1 MVQRPLTGEPL
12 CLDLVNTRWIDGGLP
27 MDLLDEPGG
36 AGEWVAGH
44 GYDAGAPEGLR
55 EARDALWTVLELGE
69 RAALNTVLAWGSCT
83 PVLTADGPGE
93 VAVIEPGRRA
103 AWDAARD
110 YLRLLAAAPERIRRC
125 AHPAC
130 VLWFHD
136 TSRNGT
142 RRWCSMEACGN
153 RSKAG
158 RYYRRTHPS

>member
-1 MVQRPLTGEPL
+1 MLQRPLTGEPL

-27 MDLLDEPGG
+27 KDALDEPGG
-36 AGEWVAGH
+36 AEEWVTGH
-44 GYDAGAPEGLR
+44 GYDTDATEGLR
-55 EARDALWTVLELGE
+55 EARDALH
-69 RAALNTVLAWGSCT
+69 AALEHGDRTPLNAVLAWGSYI

-93 VAVIEPGRRA
+93 LVAVDPGRRP

-110 YLRLLAAAPERIRRC
+110 YLRLLTTAPERIRRC

-142 RRWCSMEACGN
+142 RRWCSMEVCGN
-153 RSKAG
+153 RAKAG

>member
-1 MVQRPLTGEPL
+1 V
-12 CLDLVNTRWIDGGLP
+12 
-27 MDLLDEPGG
+27 
-36 AGEWVAGH
+36 
-44 GYDAGAPEGLR
+44 GLR
-55 EARDALWTVLELGE
+55 EARDALWTVLEFGE

-83 PVLTADGPGE
+83 QVLTADGPGE
-93 VAVIEPGRRA
+93 LAVIEPGRRA

-110 YLRLLAAAPERIRRC
+110 YLRLLAAEPERIRRC

-153 RSKAG
+153 RVKAG

>member
-27 MDLLDEPGG
+27 KDLLDEPGG
-36 AGEWVAGH
+36 AGEWLAEH
-44 GYDAGAPEGLR
+44 GYDTAAAEGLR
-55 EARDALWTVLELGE
+55 EARHALWMVLEQSE
-69 RAALNTVLAWGSCT
+69 RAPLNAVLAWGSCT
-83 PVLTADGPGE
+83 PVLTADGPDE
-93 VAVIEPGRRA
+93 VAAIEPGRRA
-103 AWDAARD
+103 AWNAARD
-110 YLRLLAAAPERIRRC
+110 YLRLLATAPERIRRC

-153 RSKAG
+153 RAKAG
-158 RYYRRTHPS
+158 RYYRRTHPA